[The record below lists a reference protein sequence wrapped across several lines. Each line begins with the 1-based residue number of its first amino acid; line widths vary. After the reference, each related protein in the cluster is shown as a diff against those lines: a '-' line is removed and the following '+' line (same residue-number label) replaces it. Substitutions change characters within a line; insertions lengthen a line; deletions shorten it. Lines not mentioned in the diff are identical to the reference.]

1 MTAPNIVG
9 VTTIKGQTAF
19 LAVTTTPTTI
29 LKNEGSSAGTT
40 IVVTN
45 SGASA
50 YVVGGSNNATLNLTR
65 GATYTFQVN
74 AVGHPFWIQTSSGAY
89 NAANVVTSGIRNNGI
104 ELGYITFQ
112 VPADAP
118 NTLYYV
124 CQNHSA
130 MAGTINV
137 VGTASNSN
145 KVLKVNALYVSN
157 VDGTNNTD
165 VTVDIVRSGT
175 SYRIA
180 STITVP
186 ADATL
191 DIISKSIYLEEGDL
205 LRVTAFTAGD
215 LEAVCSYEE
224 IS

>member
-19 LAVTTTPTTI
+19 LAVTTVATPI

-50 YVVGGSNNATLNLTR
+50 YVVNGSNNATLSLTR
-65 GATYTFQVN
+65 GATYTFQVD
-74 AVGHPFWIQTSSGAY
+74 AVGHPFWVQTSSGAY
-89 NAANVVTSGIRNNGI
+89 NAANVVSSGIRNNGT
-104 ELGYITFQ
+104 ELGYITYQ
-112 VPADAP
+112 VPVDAP

-130 MAGTINV
+130 MTGTINIS
-137 VGTASNSN
+137 GTASNSN
-145 KVLKVNALYVSN
+145 KVLKVNALYVAN
-157 VDGTNNTD
+157 IDGTNAAD
-165 VTVDIVRSGT
+165 LTVDILRSGT
-175 SYRIA
+175 RYRLA
-180 STITVP
+180 STVSVP

-191 DIISKSIYLEEGDL
+191 DVISKSIYLEEGDI
-205 LRVTAFTAGD
+205 LRLTAGANSD